1 MTAPV
6 EQYQADTEALAAS
19 TVVSALAFYAAL
31 QAGRVSVPEASL
43 VIATAV
49 VTANAVA
56 TTLADAYVAAHIEQ
70 ATGVPTPTV
79 GVPPRDDTD
88 RLMKAVEKIL
98 NDTDT
103 EETFNMNVTST
114 ASSATED
121 TEGDVEQV
129 DQAAMRIER
138 LAHSEPLAAAQ
149 SSTIEVMAAQP
160 VVVGWRR
167 QMDADPCE
175 LCKWWYAGGRIY
187 RTTTAFQSHPGC
199 NCQPEPV
206 TEKEKSA

>member
-19 TVVSALAFYAAL
+19 TVVGVLAVYAAL
-31 QAGRVSVPEASL
+31 QAGQVSVPEAGL

-79 GVPPRDDTD
+79 GLPPRDDTE
-88 RLMKAVEKIL
+88 RLTKAVEKIL
-98 NDTDT
+98 DEQEDEPVDT
-103 EETFNMNVTST
+103 
-114 ASSATED
+114 
-121 TEGDVEQV
+121 
-129 DQAAMRIER
+129 AAMRIER

-149 SSTIEVMAAQP
+149 QSTVEVMAGQP
-160 VVVGWRR
+160 AVVGWRR

-175 LCKWWYAGGRIY
+175 LCQFWYSGGRIY

-206 TEKEKSA
+206 FTTTTKKEHIAS